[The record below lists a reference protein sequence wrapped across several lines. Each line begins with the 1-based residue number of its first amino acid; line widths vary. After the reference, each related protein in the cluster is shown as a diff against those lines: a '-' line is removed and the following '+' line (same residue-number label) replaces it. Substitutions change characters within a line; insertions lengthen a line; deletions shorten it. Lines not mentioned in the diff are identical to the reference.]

1 MNKILKSILALGSL
15 ASVYAAP
22 ITFTDVVAPKENVYL
37 SSFWNPNRT
46 FSHNI
51 VDDGFN
57 PATDAITSATI
68 DISLADDWDIL
79 RVIGEA
85 VRIKLDNINV
95 ANSVEVNDGLYHF
108 NVSFA
113 SLQPDGQLDLSLQA
127 LSGDFLFAGSRLSVS
142 ADRPEAVPEPGTLAL
157 MGIGLMGMVY
167 AARRRKTA

>member
-1 MNKILKSILALGSL
+1 MYKILKCVVALGFVT
-15 ASVYAAP
+15 SVNALP
-22 ITFTDVVAPKENVYL
+22 ITFTDIVAPKEDVYL
-37 SSFWNPNRT
+37 SSFWNPSRT

-51 VDDGFN
+51 IDDGFN
-57 PATDAITSATI
+57 PATDAITSAII

-85 VRIKLDNINV
+85 VRIKLDNITV

-113 SLQPDGQLDLSLQA
+113 SLQPDGKLDLTLKA
-127 LSGDFLFAGSRLSVS
+127 LSGDFLYSGSSLTVT

-157 MGIGLMGMVY
+157 MGIGMVGMAFAV
-167 AARRRKTA
+167 RRKKTA